1 MIRCMTYRIKYSY
14 YIFIYIICIFVIDQ
28 TVRLYNAF
36 SIDTCTFIVKTY
48 KIVFTRK
55 IKWKKVYHK
64 IFRLILKHK
73 SEKSSENY

>member
-1 MIRCMTYRIKYSY
+1 MIRYMTYRIKYSY

-48 KIVFTRK
+48 KYEQCHCIYK
-55 IKWKKVYHK
+55 
-64 IFRLILKHK
+64 
-73 SEKSSENY
+73 ENKMEESLS